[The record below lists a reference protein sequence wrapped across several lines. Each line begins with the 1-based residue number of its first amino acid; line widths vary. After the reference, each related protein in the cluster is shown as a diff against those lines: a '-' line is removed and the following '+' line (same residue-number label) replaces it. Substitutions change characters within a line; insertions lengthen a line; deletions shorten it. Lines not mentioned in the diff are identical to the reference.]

1 MPTTVQSLRNFCS
14 REALYLIESC
24 NDYGVHSCGLH
35 CHHLRLG
42 SVEQAGEDHGVTYTE
57 RCLFK
62 FSYLYQELELKNA
75 LFTDIS

>member
-24 NDYGVHSCGLH
+24 YDYGVHSCWLH

-42 SVEQAGEDHGVTYTE
+42 SVEQAGEDLHREV
-57 RCLFK
+57 
-62 FSYLYQELELKNA
+62 S
-75 LFTDIS
+75 I